1 MHSSFG
7 MFLMTNEL
15 GKNLWTTENLVL
27 KWDSIMEWVTLQS
40 SPLSLVY
47 FNYKCDFNFFFYLI
61 LDEFTLLGLS
71 LCIFSLVEN
80 IFSVS

>member
-1 MHSSFG
+1 
-7 MFLMTNEL
+7 
-15 GKNLWTTENLVL
+15 
-27 KWDSIMEWVTLQS
+27 MEWVTLQS
-40 SPLSLVY
+40 SPLSLAY
-47 FNYKCDFNFFFYLI
+47 FNYKCDFNFFYLI